1 MAKTK
6 LAKSKFYGA
15 ASRLLSQGG
24 NEADVYEKAEEYII
38 TKEEVAEW
46 LKNRIK
52 SKAVSSALFAGK
64 DEKEFIYNNLD
75 QRFVDHHPN
84 MVIFRRG
91 ENSSFYE
98 YIKGVYNLVLDT
110 DMYNYVDELMA
121 SYSLLE
127 HRSSSRKIKD
137 TVSRISALLAR
148 TPGKHFTDEE
158 VNHQKWY
165 LNLKN
170 GLLDMDTFELLP
182 HRQDYFSIV
191 QVAHEYNP
199 KALCPLFDTFIKTV
213 SGGDESTAMMIK
225 QMYGYSIS
233 NGNPQHKVFYL
244 YGDTARN
251 GKSTTAK
258 ILCGLIGWGNVST
271 LTLQQMASEN
281 SSILT
286 SIIGKQ
292 INFSD
297 EISSKFIESSRLT
310 AMSAEGVV
318 EINPKF
324 KPSFLYPVKAKFIIA
339 CNDLPRFNDYQGMKH
354 RMISIPFRY
363 HLKEGERIARYD
375 EVLLEAEGAGIL
387 NWAIEGAK
395 SFKETHTF
403 ILNDDSKEDLYDN
416 MLQSSPVYAYMNMV
430 YDFDDKF
437 DTKISPRELYGD
449 NPSKDAPASG
459 FRLFC
464 EKNGIRACSSFTFDR
479 ELKRFAREHEK
490 IKQVRDGDRGERVYI
505 GLKSKADVD
514 WEKESNEI
522 F

>member
-1 MAKTK
+1 MKTK
-6 LAKSKFYGA
+6 QPKNKFYSA
-15 ASRLLSQGG
+15 ASRLLSLGG
-24 NEADVYEKAEEYII
+24 TEADVFEKALDYEIDEQGV
-38 TKEEVAEW
+38 KEW
-46 LKNRIK
+46 LKNRQR
-52 SKAVSSALFAGK
+52 SKAVSQALFAGK
-64 DEKEFIYNNLD
+64 DEKEFIYNAFD
-75 QRFVDHHPN
+75 QKFIEQHDDL
-84 MVIFRRG
+84 VIFRRG
-91 ENSSFYE
+91 ENISFYK
-98 YIKGVYNLVLDT
+98 YGKGVYTQVMDQ
-110 DMYNYVDELMA
+110 DMYNMVDALMFDLG
-121 SYSLLE
+121 LLE

-137 TVSRISALLAR
+137 TVLRISSLLAR
-148 TPGKHFTDEE
+148 DPKKQFTDEQIQ
-158 VNHQKWY
+158 HQKWY

-170 GLLDMDTFELLP
+170 GLLDMDKFTLSP
-182 HRQDYFSIV
+182 HRKDYFSIV
-191 QVAHEYNP
+191 QVNHEYDP
-199 KALCPLFDTFIKTV
+199 TATCPMFDKFIDTV
-213 SGGDESTAMMIK
+213 SGQDPTTALMIK

-233 NGNPQHKVFYL
+233 NGNPLHKVFYL

-324 KPSFLYPVKAKFIIA
+324 KPSFLYPVKSKFIIA

-395 SFKETHTF
+395 TFKESHTF
-403 ILNDDSKEDLYDN
+403 TLNDDSKEDLYDN
-416 MLQSSPVYAYMNMV
+416 MLQSAPVYAFLEMI
-430 YDFDDKF
+430 YDFDTKF
-437 DTKISPRELYGD
+437 DKEISPKELYGD
-449 NPSKDAPASG
+449 VGSKDAPASG
-459 FRLFC
+459 YRLFC
-464 EKNGIRACSSFTFDR
+464 EKRGIRPCSSFTFDR
-479 ELKRFAREHEK
+479 ELKRFARETEK
-490 IKQVRDGDRGERVYI
+490 IKQVRVGHRSDRMYV
-505 GLKSKADVD
+505 GLKSKSDVD
-514 WEKESNEI
+514 WEEESKQV

>member
-1 MAKTK
+1 MKTK
-6 LAKSKFYGA
+6 QPKSKFYSA
-15 ASRLLSQGG
+15 ASRLLSLGG
-24 NEADVYEKAEEYII
+24 NESDVFEKAQDYEIDEAGV
-38 TKEEVAEW
+38 KEW
-46 LKNRIK
+46 LRNRLK

-64 DEKEFIYNNLD
+64 DEKEFIYNALD
-75 QRFVDHHPN
+75 QKFVEQYPDI
-84 MVIFRRG
+84 VIFRRG
-91 ENSSFYE
+91 ENTSFYE
-98 YIKGVYNLVLDT
+98 YKNGVYTPIMDT
-110 DMYNYVDELMA
+110 DMYNYVDAIMA
-121 SYSLLE
+121 QYSLLE

-137 TVSRISALLAR
+137 TIARISALLAR
-148 TPGKHFTDEE
+148 TNGKHFTDEK
-158 VNHQKWY
+158 VNKQKWF

-170 GLLDMDTFELLP
+170 GLLDMDTFTLMP
-182 HRQDYFSIV
+182 HRKDYFSIV
-191 QVAHEYNP
+191 QVGHEYDP
-199 KALCPLFDTFIKTV
+199 KATCPLFDKFINTV
-213 SGGDESTAMMIK
+213 SGGDVSTALMIK

-233 NGNPQHKVFYL
+233 NGNPLHKVFYL

-258 ILCGLIGWGNVST
+258 ILCGLIGWGNVAT

-324 KPSFLYPVKAKFIIA
+324 KQSFLYPVKAKFIIA

-403 ILNDDSKEDLYDN
+403 TLNDDSKEDLYDN
-416 MLQSSPVYAYMNMV
+416 MLQSAPVYAFMEMI
-430 YDFDDKF
+430 YDFDSKF
-437 DTKISPRELYGD
+437 TEEISPKELYGD
-449 NPSKDAPASG
+449 VAGKENKASG
-459 FRLFC
+459 YRLFC
-464 EKNGIRACSSFTFDR
+464 EMRGTRPCSSFTFDR
-479 ELKRFAREHEK
+479 ELKRFARETEK
-490 IKQVRDGDRGERVYI
+490 IKQVRVGNRGDRMYI

-514 WEKESNEI
+514 WDNVSEN